1 MVKIRVSPQRKE
13 KLNNA
18 CRNAQINSLKPI
30 IDIPTRWNSTYD
42 MVKRGTDLKLVSFYN
57 N

>member
-1 MVKIRVSPQRKE
+1 MVKIRGSPQRKE

-18 CRNAQINSLKPI
+18 CKSIQINSLKPI
-30 IDIPTRWNSTYD
+30 IDVPTRWNSTYD
-42 MVKRGTDLKLVSFYN
+42 MVKRGTYLKLVGFYN

>member
-18 CRNAQINSLKPI
+18 CKNVQIKSLKPI
-30 IDIPTRWNSTYD
+30 IDVPTRWNSTYD